1 MCKGFMKGIGLYS
14 VVGVSEAGCGP
25 GVTVDQQCHSGEE
38 KVDMRISKDK
48 LAPSGTHLPPPS

>member
-1 MCKGFMKGIGLYS
+1 MKGIGLYS

-25 GVTVDQQCHSGEE
+25 GVTVDQQCHNGEE
-38 KVDMRISKDK
+38 KVDIKISKDK